1 MKLFYITNARIPTEK
16 AHGLQIMQMCE
27 AFANQ
32 GFDVELVLP
41 RRKNPIKEDAFLYYG
56 IDKNFNIKYL
66 PSPDWTMSRSFL
78 KRIIFL
84 TQSILFAFFAKRFVK
99 SQIKEKD
106 YIIYSRDLFTL
117 YLLRNIVPKDKI
129 IFEAHNFPKKILSW
143 HKKLFSKLEKIVA
156 ISHALEEDFKKNFS
170 HLKILLAR
178 DGFDESLFAKIFSKN
193 EARKLLNIEK
203 DAKLVLYTGQL
214 FWWKGVET
222 LIKSKL
228 FWQNSAPLYI
238 VGGLPENTSKLE
250 SFTEMLELKNVFF
263 AGQKPS
269 KEIPLYL
276 AAADL
281 VVVPNSG
288 KAEISQRYT
297 SPLKVFEAM
306 AAGKPIIAS
315 NLPSLRE
322 ILNEKTAIF
331 FEADNA
337 IDLAEKIDFLFKN
350 MDLAETLGKNAKKDS
365 LNYSWN
371 FRANLIKNFLINP
384 HT

>member
-27 AFANQ
+27 AFARQ

-41 RRKNPIKEDAFLYYG
+41 MRKNPIKKDVFLYYG
-56 IDKNFNIKYL
+56 INKNFSIKYL
-66 PSPDWTMSRSFL
+66 SSPDWLMRYAYL

-84 TQSILFAFFAKRFVK
+84 TQSILFAFFAKKFVK

-106 YIIYSRDLFTL
+106 FIIYSRDLFTL
-117 YLLRNIVPKDKI
+117 YLLRNTVPKDKI
-129 IFEAHNFPKKILSW
+129 VFEAHNFPKRVLSW
-143 HKKLFSKLEKIVA
+143 HKKLFSKLEKIVV
-156 ISHALEEDFKKNFS
+156 ISHALEEDFKKNFPN
-170 HLKILLAR
+170 LKILLAR
-178 DGFDESLFAKIFSKN
+178 DGFDENLFAKILSKN
-193 EARKLLNIEK
+193 EARKLLNIEEG
-203 DAKLVLYTGQL
+203 AKLILYTGQL

-228 FWQNSAPLYI
+228 FWQSAASLYI
-238 VGGLPENTSKLE
+238 VGGLSEDTSKLE
-250 SFTEMLELKNVFF
+250 SFTEMLELKDVFF

-315 NLPSLRE
+315 KLPSLCE
-322 ILNEKTAIF
+322 ILNEKTALF

-337 IDLAEKIDFLFKN
+337 GDLAEKIDFLLRRP
-350 MDLAETLGKNAKKDS
+350 DLFEILGKNAKEES
-365 LNYSWN
+365 RNYSWN
-371 FRANLIKNFLINP
+371 FRANLIKNFLINS

>member
-1 MKLFYITNARIPTEK
+1 MKFFYITNVRIPTEK

-27 AFANQ
+27 AFAEQ

-41 RRKNPIKEDAFLYYG
+41 RRRNPIKEDAFSYYD
-56 IDKNFNIKYL
+56 IDKNFTIKYL
-66 PSPDWTMSRSFL
+66 SSPDWALSRPL
-78 KRIIFL
+78 LNRIIFL

-99 SQIKEKD
+99 SQIKEND
-106 YIIYSRDLFTL
+106 FIIYSRDLFTL
-117 YLLRNIVPKDKI
+117 YLLRNVVSKNRI
-129 IFEAHNFPKKILSW
+129 ILEAHNFPKKVLSW
-143 HKKLFSKLEKIVA
+143 HKKLFSKLEKVVV
-156 ISHALEEDFKKNFS
+156 ISHALEEDFKKNFP

-178 DGFDESLFAKIFSKN
+178 DGFDKNLFTKISSKS
-193 EARKLLNIEK
+193 EARKLLGIKEGIK
-203 DAKLVLYTGQL
+203 IVLYTGQL

-228 FWQNSAPLYI
+228 FWQNKAALYI
-238 VGGLPENTSKLE
+238 VGGLPEDTNKLE
-250 SFTEMLELKNVFF
+250 GFAEMLKLKDVFF
-263 AGQKPS
+263 AGQKPP

-281 VVVPNSG
+281 VIVPNSG
-288 KAEISQRYT
+288 KAKISQRYT

-331 FEADNA
+331 FEADDA
-337 IDLAEKIDFLFKN
+337 DGLAEKIDFLLGRL
-350 MDLAETLGKNAKKDS
+350 DLAKNLGKNAKEES

-371 FRANLIKNFLINP
+371 FRANLIKNFLIK
-384 HT
+384 

>member
-27 AFANQ
+27 AFAEQ

-41 RRKNPIKEDAFLYYG
+41 RRKNPIKEDAFSYYG
-56 IDKNFNIKYL
+56 IDKKFAIKYL
-66 PSPDWTMSRSFL
+66 SSPDWELSKPL
-78 KRIIFL
+78 LNRIIFL

-99 SQIKEKD
+99 SQVKEND
-106 YIIYSRDLFTL
+106 SIIYSRDLFTL
-117 YLLRNIVPKDKI
+117 YLLRNTVPQDKI
-129 IFEAHNFPKKILSW
+129 IFEAHNFPKKILPW
-143 HKKLFSKLEKIVA
+143 HKKLFSKLEKVVV
-156 ISHALEEDFKKNFS
+156 ISRALEEDFKKNFP

-178 DGFDESLFAKIFSKN
+178 DGFDKNLFTKIYSKT
-193 EARKLLNIEK
+193 EARKILGIQEGIK
-203 DAKLVLYTGQL
+203 MVLYTGQL

-228 FWQNSAPLYI
+228 FWQNSALLYI
-238 VGGLPENTSKLE
+238 VGGLPEDTNKLE
-250 SFTEMLELKNVFF
+250 GFAKMLELKDVIFT
-263 AGQKPS
+263 GQKLP

-322 ILNEKTAIF
+322 ILNEKTALF

-337 IDLAEKIDFLFKN
+337 DDLAKKIDFLLEHSDSAK
-350 MDLAETLGKNAKKDS
+350 TLGKNAKEIS
-365 LNYSWN
+365 QNYDWN
-371 FRANLIKNFLINP
+371 SRANLIKKFL
-384 HT
+384 